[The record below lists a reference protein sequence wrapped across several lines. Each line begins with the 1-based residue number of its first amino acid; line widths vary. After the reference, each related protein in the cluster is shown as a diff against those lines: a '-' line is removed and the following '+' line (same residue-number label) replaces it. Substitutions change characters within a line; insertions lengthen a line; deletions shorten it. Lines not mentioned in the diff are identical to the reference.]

1 MLQGCE
7 REGLASGGVLETE
20 MMRSVLFGGKRVAS
34 YSKKFC
40 ADLKYLTESGSDSCQ
55 VMPSVE
61 IQKLGVPLSGALR
74 RKLWRK

>member
-20 MMRSVLFGGKRVAS
+20 MKRLVLFGGERVAS

-40 ADLKYLTESGSDSCQ
+40 ADLKYLTERGKDSCQ
-55 VMPSVE
+55 VRPSVE
-61 IQKLGVPLSGALR
+61 IQKLGVTLSGALR
-74 RKLWRK
+74 RKVWRK

>member
-20 MMRSVLFGGKRVAS
+20 MKRLVLFGGERVAS

-40 ADLKYLTESGSDSCQ
+40 ADFKNFKSTGNDCCQ
-55 VMPSVE
+55 VRPSVE
-61 IQKLGVPLSGALR
+61 IQKLGVTLSGALR
-74 RKLWRK
+74 RKVWRK